1 MNARPEPGSDRLLV
15 LVVGIG
21 RSGTSL
27 FTGILG
33 QLGFHVPQ
41 PEVQADETNPRG
53 FSEPRWVV
61 DFHTRLMRARHVSRF
76 DARPAAWES
85 TAEAAGDEDVVE
97 ELRSW
102 LAVQF
107 VGANSIV
114 VKDPR
119 LDWFLPLWLRCSND
133 LGIEVSFATMLRYP
147 AEMVKSA
154 RQSYGTWQS
163 DASRAAS
170 WLNVTLQSEYA
181 TRGARRAFLR
191 YDALLEDWAREI
203 SRAGALLNIPWL
215 VGIEGSRFARIDDFV
230 DPALRRATVGWDEV
244 LVPSMLQEMLE
255 EVWRHVSRLAEPGSD
270 TEEAHAALD
279 AARAAYLRLYA
290 DAEAIAQSSV
300 IALKPRRGR
309 VAGSAGRTG
318 ANTGDRA
325 GSLRSQVTRIVSRR
339 SRDPARFVTERLL
352 GNGGVS
358 TLPIRMALRVP
369 ARYRERVPV
378 PVVRAVVRVA
388 RALHR

>member
-1 MNARPEPGSDRLLV
+1 MSTRPEPGSDRRLV

-97 ELRSW
+97 ELKSW
-102 LAVQF
+102 LTVQF

-133 LGIEVSFATMLRYP
+133 LDIEVSFATMLRYP

-203 SRAGALLNIPWL
+203 SRAGALLDIPWL
-215 VGIEGSRFARIDDFV
+215 RGIEASDFPRIDDFV

-255 EVWRHVSRLAEPGSD
+255 EVWGHVSRLAEPGGD

-279 AARAAYLRLYA
+279 AARAAYARLYA

-309 VAGSAGRTG
+309 VAGSAERTG
-318 ANTGDRA
+318 GNAGGRA
-325 GSLRSQVTRIVSRR
+325 GSLRSQVTRIVPGR
-339 SRDPARFVTERLL
+339 PL
-352 GNGGVS
+352 GDRGLA

-369 ARYRERVPV
+369 VRYRERVPV